1 MIGLVVIMFSVGI
14 YLTITDR
21 DDSDESGDFWTGF
34 HWFMNSLFND
44 KLVPII
50 TTIVWVGGMEYMVTS
65 LYTFFNDNEVQE
77 VIIPKT
83 VDEKYI
89 RENKNFRRLTL
100 LPLKWSLL
108 LYYFF

>member
-1 MIGLVVIMFSVGI
+1 MK
-14 YLTITDR
+14 
-21 DDSDESGDFWTGF
+21 
-34 HWFMNSLFND
+34 SLFND

-50 TTIVWVGGMEYMVTS
+50 TTIVWVGGIGYIVTS

-100 LPLKWSLL
+100 LPLK
-108 LYYFF
+108 